1 MSTSRRHTNWA
12 RAFSYYRRWTVLAKL
27 HWLPVKYRVHFKL
40 AVITFN
46 AVTTQQPSYLAELL
60 NGLPTS
66 VTSAVHWNISNGCL
80 KLNCTIVRLT
90 VTDSHL
96 RFFLVNDY

>member
-46 AVTTQQPSYLAELL
+46 AVTTQQPSYLAKLL
-60 NGLPTS
+60 NGLTTS
-66 VTSAVHWNISNGCL
+66 VTSCSTLEHF
-80 KLNCTIVRLT
+80 KRLLET
-90 VTDSHL
+90 ELYNRAFD
-96 RFFLVNDY
+96 NN